1 MAKCHYVLVMHINW
15 FYGLAIY
22 LLIALVTEFVVVRL
36 NLATMHT
43 TTHGPGRWDAEDV
56 AWTIVLAA
64 LWPISLGL
72 LLV

>member
-1 MAKCHYVLVMHINW
+1 MHTNW
-15 FYGLAIY
+15 LHALAIY
-22 LLIALVTEFVVVRL
+22 LLTALIAEFVVVRM
-36 NLATMHT
+36 NLATMRT

-64 LWPISLGL
+64 LWPVSLGL